1 MSRNR
6 WIRYSHIHDSGAWRQ
21 VVIDGG
27 KGAHTYLSLE
37 SRVSAQRWSAH
48 KTISRNRSHK
58 VSPNCHKFLSSYA
71 AILLQ
76 LSTVSTKTFEPPRV
90 PRSSFVARPFYLRSD
105 RSLQAFKQ
113 KLFSPETPV
122 IVGEPSNSGNI
133 SEA

>member
-1 MSRNR
+1 M
-6 WIRYSHIHDSGAWRQ
+6 HDSGGWRQ

-27 KGAHTYLSLE
+27 KGAHTYTFLPVVADGIRE
-37 SRVSAQRWSAH
+37 VESAH

-76 LSTVSTKTFEPPRV
+76 LSTVSTKTLEPPRV
-90 PRSSFVARPFYLRSD
+90 PRSSFVARPKPFHSSTD

-113 KLFSPETPV
+113 KLFSPETLV